1 MKTKNFKKKNQR
13 GKKARAFLDFYAK
26 TGFTP
31 TRQKK
36 WDKKA
41 HFCIRKN
48 LYQQLG
54 VSSSDFKGR
63 SILEIGPGNG
73 HNALY
78 WASLRPKKG
87 ALLDG
92 TVTSLRDT
100 RNLLQSN
107 YPREQ
112 FNFILKDLNQ
122 FRARG
127 KYDVVICEG
136 TIPFQCN
143 PVIFFKKVMK
153 LVSPGGLMIVTCVDS
168 VGVLADIL
176 RKFRGQWLTV
186 NEKSLPKQVSI
197 LKQEFRKDLQMLSG
211 MTRRAEDWVVDQ
223 IIHPWVGQLF
233 SIEKALECVGKQF
246 TVRGTSPSFIQDW
259 RWHKQIP
266 IKRPDFNQNALR
278 CYYKNIFSFLDHKNS
293 HTRSST
299 ADGKALLSIC
309 NSIFQDV
316 VTGIPSQ
323 RKAQTISI
331 KLKKICKL
339 LPPEARTIRL
349 ALNEFSKENIK
360 ADQAR
365 IKHFRSLWGR
375 GQQYIAF
382 NKEVE

>member
-1 MKTKNFKKKNQR
+1 MITKKEK
-13 GKKARAFLDFYAK
+13 GKGRAFLDFYAQ

-78 WASLRPKKG
+78 WASLRPKEG

-92 TVTSLRDT
+92 TLTSLQDT
-100 RNLLQSN
+100 KNLLRAN
-107 YPREQ
+107 YPRSQ
-112 FNFILKDLNQ
+112 FTYILQDLNQ
-122 FRARG
+122 FRKG
-127 KYDVVICEG
+127 EEYDVVICEG
-136 TIPFQCN
+136 TIPFQHN
-143 PVIFFKKVMK
+143 PIKFFKKIMK
-153 LVSPGGLMIVTCVDS
+153 LVRPGGLMIVTCVDS

-176 RKFRGQWLTV
+176 RKFRGQWLAL
-186 NEKSLPKQVSI
+186 NAKSIPEKVAI
-197 LKQEFRKDLQMLSG
+197 LKKEFHQDLQMLSG
-211 MTRRAEDWVVDQ
+211 MTRRVEDWVVDQ
-223 IIHPWVGQLF
+223 IIHPWVGRLF
-233 SIEKALECVGKQF
+233 SIENALDCVGKQF
-246 TVRGTSPSFIQDW
+246 TVRGTSPNFIQDW

-278 CYYKNIFSFLDHKNS
+278 CYYKNIFSFLDHKNAY
-293 HTRSST
+293 TRPSI

-316 VTGIPSQ
+316 VTGVPSK
-323 RKAQTISI
+323 RKAQAISI

-339 LPPEARTIRL
+339 LPPEARTIKL

-360 ADQAR
+360 ADQATL
-365 IKHFRSLWGR
+365 KHFRSLWGR
-375 GQQYIAF
+375 GQQYIAL

>member
-1 MKTKNFKKKNQR
+1 MNTKKQKRK
-13 GKKARAFLDFYAK
+13 GRAFLDFYAQA
-26 TGFTP
+26 GFTP

-41 HFCIRKN
+41 HFCIRKH

-78 WASLRPKKG
+78 WASLRPQKG

-92 TVTSLRDT
+92 TLTSLQDT
-100 RNLLQSN
+100 KNLLRAN
-107 YPREQ
+107 YPRSR
-112 FNFILKDLNQ
+112 FTYILQDLNQ
-122 FRARG
+122 FREG
-127 KYDVVICEG
+127 EKYDVVICEG
-136 TIPFQCN
+136 TIPFQHN
-143 PVIFFKKVMK
+143 HVKFFKKIMK
-153 LVSPGGLMIVTCVDS
+153 LVRPGGLMIVTCVDS

-176 RKFRGQWLTV
+176 RKFRGQWLAL
-186 NEKSLPKQVSI
+186 NAKSIPEKVSI
-197 LKQEFRKDLQMLSG
+197 LKKEFHKDLQLLSG

-223 IIHPWVGQLF
+223 IIHPWVGRLF
-233 SIEKALECVGKQF
+233 SIENALDCVGKQF
-246 TVRGTSPSFIQDW
+246 TVRGISPSFIQDW

-293 HTRSST
+293 HASSST

-316 VTGIPSQ
+316 VTGIPSK

-339 LPPEARTIRL
+339 LPPDARTIRL
-349 ALNEFSKENIK
+349 ALHEFSKENIK
-360 ADQAR
+360 ADQAML
-365 IKHFRSLWGR
+365 KHFRSLWGR